1 MLCVRHCP
9 VTAVPLPKHD
19 QEPSLLHWRM
29 IIVLKEKI
37 KACSVLTG
45 GRQVLLL
52 LLLFLFPP
60 ACLRETAGLD
70 PGQAPPG
77 SPWHKDVQCPHPLF

>member
-29 IIVLKEKI
+29 IIVLKEK
-37 KACSVLTG
+37 T
-45 GRQVLLL
+45 R
-52 LLLFLFPP
+52 
-60 ACLRETAGLD
+60 
-70 PGQAPPG
+70 
-77 SPWHKDVQCPHPLF
+77 HVQC